1 MVGSKWQ
8 EIHGTYKS
16 KPENIQ
22 IFAKNPILNESLSKA
37 HPIIH
42 GPYGTRLPNVKA
54 VRPKLQEKKRFIDI
68 RYKFH
73 NLSFSKNRQK
83 FNIGRIAQ
91 KSTPYNAGTLYN
103 TPVQYLSDP
112 TENCR
117 RRYIFKTSH
126 ISAIS
131 KNKKNRQKFKNES
144 IAQKSTPY
152 IARTLQNTP
161 VKF

>member
-22 IFAKNPILNESLSKA
+22 IFAKNPILKESLSKA
-37 HPIIH
+37 HPIIP
-42 GPYGTRLPNVKA
+42 GPYGTRLPNIKA

-103 TPVQYLSDP
+103 TPVRYLSDP
-112 TENCR
+112 TRIVGEDTFLR
-117 RRYIFKTSH
+117 HLIKVPFQKM
-126 ISAIS
+126 
-131 KNKKNRQKFKNES
+131 KKNRQKFKNES

-152 IARTLQNTP
+152 IARTL
-161 VKF
+161 

>member
-22 IFAKNPILNESLSKA
+22 IFAKNPILKESLSKA
-37 HPIIH
+37 HPIIP
-42 GPYGTRLPNVKA
+42 GPYGTRLPNIKA
-54 VRPKLQEKKRFIDI
+54 VRLKLQEKKRFIDI

-103 TPVQYLSDP
+103 TPVQYLSDSTRIVGEDTFLRHLIKVP
-112 TENCR
+112 FQKIKKFVKN
-117 RRYIFKTSH
+117 
-126 ISAIS
+126 S
-131 KNKKNRQKFKNES
+131 KMNRSLRKAHPIQPG
-144 IAQKSTPY
+144 PY
-152 IARTLQNTP
+152 RTRL
-161 VKF
+161 